1 MKINVHTFSR
11 KKPGNNETSLTQW
24 ILRLKGTK
32 LTKLSVKND
41 VSLKKR
47 KKNGVCINFSM
58 VN

>member
-32 LTKLSVKND
+32 LLKLSVKND
-41 VSLKKR
+41 VSFFKKM
-47 KKNGVCINFSM
+47 GFA
-58 VN
+58 